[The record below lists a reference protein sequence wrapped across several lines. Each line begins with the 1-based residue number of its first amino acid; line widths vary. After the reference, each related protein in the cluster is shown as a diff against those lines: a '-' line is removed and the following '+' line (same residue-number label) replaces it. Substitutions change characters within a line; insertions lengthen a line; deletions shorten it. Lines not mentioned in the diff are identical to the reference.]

1 MSRLLRVLVPL
12 LLLAALLTSYQR
24 LRRGRRVPL
33 VVYCAHDSI
42 YSETILREFERRTG
56 IPLSIRF
63 DTEATKSLGLVEL
76 IFHERDHPSCDVFWN
91 NEVLGTLRL
100 CDAGLLL
107 PYRGTG
113 YARIPAEFKDPAG
126 RWVGFAARLR
136 VYIGNAVRLP
146 SLNDSSVS
154 QALAGPRLDR
164 IAIAKPLYGTTLTQ
178 YAVLWRHWGR
188 DRLIAWHR
196 DCQRRGIIQGA
207 GNAAVKDLV
216 AQGACDLGFTDTDD
230 FFEAKDDGKPVAM
243 LPYQLDTGETILIPN
258 TVSIVRGTRRS
269 FRSAAL
275 GGLSALCR
283 GGRGIGA
290 RQIAA
295 DSARSGVR
303 GARPAGGAGVAPVI
317 HPARFARRPRPCS
330 RRLPAMA
337 QERVVGRP
345 SPVAECNFQRRG
357 ERDPLSRT
365 PCRTSAS

>member
-164 IAIAKPLYGTTLTQ
+164 VAIAKPLYGTTLTQ

-258 TVSIVRGTRRS
+258 TVSIVRGTQQVSEAQR
-269 FRSAAL
+269 L
-275 GGLSALCR
+275 EDYLLSAEVEEELAR
-283 GGRGIGA
+283 GKS
-290 RQIAA
+290 RQIPLGPV
-295 DSARSGVR
+295 SEERVPPEVR
-303 GARPAGGAGVAPVI
+303 EL
-317 HPARFARRPRPCS
+317 
-330 RRLPAMA
+330 RRLSTRHVSLADLGPAPA
-337 QERVVGRP
+337 DCLQWLKSE
-345 SPVAECNFQRRG
+345 
-357 ERDPLSRT
+357 L
-365 PCRTSAS
+365 